1 MSVPLEVT
9 VRGIGLLGPG
19 LPNWPDAA
27 ARLAEPASWT
37 MAATQVPPP
46 GRLPPTERRRAGT
59 VVKAAIVAADE
70 ACAAAGIDPREL
82 PSVFTSSTGE
92 PANCHALCEALA
104 APERLVS
111 PTRFTNSVHNA
122 PGGYWHIATQSMQ
135 ASTSL
140 GAYDASF
147 AAGLLEAAVQCHAT
161 QRAVLLVAS
170 DVPYPEPLHA
180 KRPVLDVFSVA
191 FVLAPGGAGARLTV
205 STLGEPAATPASGG
219 LEAVRTGIP
228 AARALPL
235 LEAIAARRAVRLV
248 IEGLPG
254 MALGVEVAP

>member
-1 MSVPLEVT
+1 MSRPLEVI

-19 LPNWPDAA
+19 LPNWPDGAP
-27 ARLAEPASWT
+27 RLAAPSGWT
-37 MAATQVPPP
+37 MAPTQVPPP
-46 GRLPPTERRRAGT
+46 NRLPPTERRRAGT

-70 ACAAAGIDPREL
+70 ACAAAGLDPREL

-122 PGGYWHIATQSMQ
+122 PGGYWHIATASMQ

-147 AAGLLEAAVQCHAT
+147 AMGLLEAAVQCHAT

-170 DVPYPEPLHA
+170 DVPYLEPLHA

-191 FVLAPGGAGARLTV
+191 FVLAPAGAGPRLAI
-205 STLGEPAATPASGG
+205 STLGDASASAAGGG

-235 LEAIAARRAVRLV
+235 LEAIAAKRTAQLV

-254 MALGVEVAP
+254 LALGVGVTP